1 MADISCIRHH
11 GSYCVHSSSSNC
23 DSCSYGGITF
33 HVVTDCDL
41 LKSFFAKY
49 YCSEVTVEKRRLV
62 KQEVK
67 VE

>member
-1 MADISCIRHH
+1 VTDISCIRHH

-41 LKSFFAKY
+41 L
-49 YCSEVTVEKRRLV
+49 
-62 KQEVK
+62 
-67 VE
+67 